1 MAEQVKRTI
10 GNKSGPK
17 IGAKK
22 PEAAPAKEETTVE
35 EPRKKGGVKKLI
47 LLGVAGLVFM
57 GAGVGAAVLL
67 LQPDA
72 APAAAAGEVAAEPVE
87 HVELGDVVPVEPVSV
102 NLAGNRYLRLGFAL
116 QLSADAGHAPDVNRA
131 RDIGIA
137 TFSGRE
143 MAQVNDTANRDA
155 MKAEFLAKLQEAF
168 GVETVVD
175 VYYTDFV
182 TQ

>member
-87 HVELGDVVPVEPVSV
+87 HVELGE
-102 NLAGNRYLRLGFAL
+102 FAR
-116 QLSADAGHAPDVNRA
+116 QFVAEYIQGHPLD
-131 RDIGIA
+131 
-137 TFSGRE
+137 
-143 MAQVNDTANRDA
+143 NDTLDA
-155 MKAEFLAKLQEAF
+155 KTPAIDEQWMQ
-168 GVETVVD
+168 
-175 VYYTDFV
+175 
-182 TQ
+182 